1 MLVIAGRM
9 RLCESG
15 PEETVRA
22 GSAVAAASR
31 DEPGCV
37 QYRFAIDLD
46 DRLILQ
52 LFEHWESAAA
62 LEAHFATP
70 HFLAF
75 SDVLLRTVDGTAEFT
90 RYEVS
95 SATPLFG

>member
-1 MLVIAGRM
+1 
-9 RLCESG
+9 
-15 PEETVRA
+15 
-22 GSAVAAASR
+22 
-31 DEPGCV
+31 
-37 QYRFAIDLD
+37 
-46 DRLILQ
+46 LILQ